1 MVYIPPCSKMVLR
14 NMLYTKLGLGGTEI
28 FCLRLLQSSA
38 LVIFAIIAME
48 TKYVVKLDLHLN
60 LVHYYGPCSI
70 QMRHSYATTAQC
82 PVLDL

>member
-38 LVIFAIIAME
+38 LVIIAIFAMSD
-48 TKYVVKLDLHLN
+48 YVVKLDLHLN
-60 LVHYYGPCSI
+60 FGIIMGPAVFKWDTHM
-70 QMRHSYATTAQC
+70 QLQHN
-82 PVLDL
+82 VLF